1 MPLNPSVRSFPPV
14 PAPHHGRGISSP
26 STDHSHPRGGDRSL
40 PDATSE
46 LALKQPNGYKALCIP
61 SAAIALQ
68 MNPLPWR
75 LKTLTFSTSE
85 ENLHPFH
92 FNVTGAQRCHV
103 TTPSSQV
110 PLCHHSA
117 HSRAAQVHNS
127 RQYLGPHM
135 HCTAHQRTAL
145 TPNVASLGTKGEEG
159 ECLGMGLCAQC
170 PSSSQGCSGPI
181 HFCSVHSG
189 SLSSPPA
196 HGEEARR
203 AGGLK
208 AI

>member
-92 FNVTGAQRCHV
+92 FNVTGAQRCQV

-110 PLCHHSA
+110 LLCHTTVQLRCIIHS
-117 HSRAAQVHNS
+117 NI
-127 RQYLGPHM
+127 LEPHV
-135 HCTAHQRTAL
+135 HCTAHHRTAL

-170 PSSSQGCSGPI
+170 LSSSQGCSGPI